1 MSFLVL
7 FLILLEKMMLS
18 AQLTLFLSPH
28 PPLLPSDPTDL
39 HHASNTPALGISL
52 ERRLGLGREREGSSK
67 ADFPGQRE

>member
-1 MSFLVL
+1 MPCLVL

-18 AQLTLFLSPH
+18 AQLTLFLSP
-28 PPLLPSDPTDL
+28 PLLLLSDPTDL

-52 ERRLGLGREREGSSK
+52 ERRLGLGREREGSST